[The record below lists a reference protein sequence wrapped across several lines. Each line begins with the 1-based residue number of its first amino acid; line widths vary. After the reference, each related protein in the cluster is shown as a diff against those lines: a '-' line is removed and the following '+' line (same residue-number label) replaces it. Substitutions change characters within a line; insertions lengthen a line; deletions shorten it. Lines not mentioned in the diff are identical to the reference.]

1 MAVKGTLAKENVKK
15 IIIESFNKNYIGE
28 NSNKLYVLADDG
40 GEKVQIAISMTCP
53 KVGLETAQMEEASTN
68 SFIEGVIPKTP
79 VVEMTPEEEANIQNL
94 LKRLNL

>member
-1 MAVKGTLAKENVKK
+1 MARGSIAKNSVEQK
-15 IIIESFNKNYIGE
+15 IIEAFGTDFVGIADK
-28 NSNKLYVLADDG
+28 KLYVWADDG

-53 KVGLETAQMEEASTN
+53 KVNLETTPSEETPTN

>member
-1 MAVKGTLAKENVKK
+1 MARGSIAKNSVELKIIEAFGADFVGIADKK
-15 IIIESFNKNYIGE
+15 I
-28 NSNKLYVLADDG
+28 YVWADDG

-53 KVGLETAQMEEASTN
+53 KVGLETTPSEETSTN